1 MIAVNPK
8 RVIKSKD
15 LLTDIKAGMS
25 SSELMEKY
33 KLSLEGFRRVIKA
46 LIDASNRKRK
56 VTNVMTEAQ
65 DESPEVKE
73 MRQFPRK
80 SIDFPLWVYGDVEQI
95 EYGFVQDVS
104 EKGVRVQGIDV
115 GIGEERTFVV
125 RYAPGDRRQPFV
137 FEATC
142 RWVNSNV
149 KSPNE
154 TVAGF
159 EITSISNLD
168 AERLQDI
175 LV

>member
-1 MIAVNPK
+1 MSPK

-15 LLTDIKAGMS
+15 LIRDIKAGMS
-25 SSELMEKY
+25 SAELMEKY
-33 KLSLEGFRRVIKA
+33 KLSQEGFRRVVKA
-46 LIDASNRKRK
+46 LIDASNRRRNAA
-56 VTNVMTEAQ
+56 NVRTEAQ
-65 DESPEVKE
+65 EESPEVKD

-95 EYGFVQDVS
+95 EYGFVEDVS
-104 EKGVRVQGIDV
+104 EKGVRVRGIDV

-142 RWVNSNV
+142 RWVNTNAQ
-149 KSPNE
+149 SPNK